1 MPKILRTLLVLF
13 CLQILATAN
22 SLFGQNLIPNPSF
35 ELTNNCPSTYNQWSA
50 LQSWQAGSSSTPD
63 YYNCGFYGLSIKGN
77 PSNGSGVLGF
87 WGGPVHPVCPTSAY
101 VENVSTSLQSSMT
114 TGQTYEVSFDVQID
128 GQGFGSATPNDCV
141 QVGAYFYES
150 GQAPDLSGPCS
161 PAVTPQ
167 VFVLG
172 SQVQKGTYTRF
183 TFTLTA
189 TANWDNVLWG
199 TFASAQ
205 TATASCSSY
214 AGNKMYFNLDQLS
227 VTHSQV
233 LVSQILAFDG
243 EQKGQK
249 IELGWQVSDPHL
261 MDKMVLE
268 HKQGDA
274 KDFTPLAEIPAFSE
288 QEQYQYLVEN
298 PSSGL
303 TQYRLQVQTK
313 DQGILLSEV
322 LPFNLSLPDDIRL
335 FPNPGRNQ
343 LCTALGL
350 KNDEFVTIAVKD
362 IQGRTIWTR
371 RESLLAGEHQLKLAT
386 QNWASGLYFLDI
398 CTDSGRFNAK
408 EKWVK
413 E

>member
-22 SLFGQNLIPNPSF
+22 SLSGQNLIPNPGF
-35 ELTNNCPSTYNQWSA
+35 ELTNNCPTTYNQWSA

-63 YYNCGFYGLSIKGN
+63 YYNCGFYGLSIKGS

-87 WGGPVHPVCPTSAY
+87 WGGPFHPICPTSAY
-101 VENVSTSLQSSMT
+101 VENVKTTLQSPMT

-128 GQGFGSATPNDCV
+128 GTGFGSATPNDCIG
-141 QVGAYFYES
+141 VGAYFYES
-150 GQAPDLSGPCS
+150 GQAPSLSGPCS

-172 SQVQKGTYTRF
+172 SQVLKGTYTRF
-183 TFTLTA
+183 TFTVTA

-199 TFASAQ
+199 TFETAQ
-205 TATASCSSY
+205 TGGASCSSY

-233 LVSQILAFDG
+233 LASQIVAFEG
-243 EQKGQK
+243 EQKGNQV
-249 IELGWQVSDPHL
+249 ELTWVLGDPHL
-261 MDKMVLE
+261 IETIILE
-268 HKQGDA
+268 QKISDA
-274 KDFTPLAEIPAFSE
+274 TDFTPLAEIAAFSE
-288 QEQYQYLVEN
+288 QEQYQYLVKN
-298 PSSGL
+298 PASGFN
-303 TQYRLQVQTK
+303 QYRLKVLTR

-322 LPFNLSLPDDIRL
+322 LPFNLSLPDDIKL
-335 FPNPGRNQ
+335 FPNPGRDQ
-343 LCTALGL
+343 LCFALRL
-350 KNDEFVTIAVKD
+350 ENDEYVTILVKD
-362 IQGRTIWTR
+362 IQGRTIWSQ
-371 RESLLAGEHQLKLAT
+371 REFLSSGEHQLKLAA